1 MKRRD
6 FIRRTA
12 LMAGAATLGNN
23 AFAAAKEEGRTSSG
37 MMAGQ
42 QPSEQEQPDKL
53 QPQEETPLIASAPML
68 QNYAETS
75 MGVAF
80 AVRDLANGYVI
91 YGQRP
96 DLSDGKKVKCGG
108 YRTTEISDRV
118 IQVRLTDL
126 QPNTTYYYKI
136 GADRIHYGGGYDMKV
151 LGNEEDP
158 RIYRFTTAG
167 AATKTHF
174 CVINDTHARWEPFG
188 RAIDKIAALAPQ
200 CVIWN
205 GDASN
210 VEETIEAQM
219 RIFLNP
225 EIERKDYAAEI
236 PYLFCPGNHDSRG
249 LANRHLE
256 KVWMYRQ
263 PEERASRDWDLG
275 RNFAVR
281 MGEVALIGLD
291 TAEDKLDTNPI
302 FAGLFNSGAYR
313 EAQVAWLNDA
323 LQRPEIA
330 SAPYL
335 VAFCHI
341 PLFASDPSY
350 NPGDVAPADKDPQ
363 YSTDFAL
370 WQRTCAKL
378 WTPLLAEA
386 GCQLIITAH
395 QHRYSYDA
403 PTAERSWAQI
413 VGGGPEMGFSGSGEN
428 RRERP
433 ELFPT
438 LIEGEVKGGKLVVTV
453 HNLLSGKV
461 QETLEFKRR

>member
-6 FIRRTA
+6 FIRNTA
-12 LMAGAATLGNN
+12 LMAGAASIGQR
-23 AFAAAKEEGRTSSG
+23 AFAANREEPKPTV
-37 MMAGQ
+37 
-42 QPSEQEQPDKL
+42 EQPKAEG
-53 QPQEETPLIASAPML
+53 QLIVSAPML

-80 AVRDLANGYVI
+80 AVSDLANGYVI
-91 YGQRP
+91 YGQQP

-108 YRTTEISDRV
+108 YRTTDISDRV
-118 IQVRLTDL
+118 IQVRLTNL

-136 GADRIHYGGGYDMKV
+136 GADRIHYGGGYDMKI

-167 AATKTHF
+167 SGVPAHF
-174 CVINDTHARWEPFG
+174 CVINDTHVKWEPFG
-188 RAIDKIAALAPQ
+188 LAINKIATLAPQ

-210 VEETIEAQM
+210 VEETIEAQT
-219 RIFLNP
+219 RIFLKP
-225 EIERKDYAAEI
+225 EIERADYAAET

-249 LANRHLE
+249 MANRHLE

-291 TAEDKLDTNPI
+291 TAEDKLDTNPL
-302 FAGLFNSGAYR
+302 FAGLFNSTAYR

-323 LQRPEIA
+323 LQRTEIA

-341 PLFASDPSY
+341 PLFESNPRY

-363 YSTDFAL
+363 YTHDFAM
-370 WQRTCAKL
+370 WQRTCAQL
-378 WTPLLAEA
+378 WCPLLEKA
-386 GCQLIITAH
+386 GCQIIITAH
-395 QHRYSYDA
+395 QHQYRYDA
-403 PTAERSWAQI
+403 PTQDRCWAQI

-438 LIEGEVKGGKLVVTV
+438 VIEGKVVNGKLQVQI
-453 HNLLSGKV
+453 HNLVSGKV
-461 QETLEFKRR
+461 QETFIFTSRLAHV